1 MSAISLFPT
10 FAEAIKMSDPCF
22 DEVTTALVGQAFDR
36 ICKGLPKGHLDATS
50 REIVAKR
57 IIYLAS
63 RGERDPEKMGNE
75 ALICLGLKPNR
86 FTISTQHSPC

>member
-1 MSAISLFPT
+1 MPAINLFPT
-10 FAEAIKMSDPCF
+10 LAETIQVSDRCF
-22 DEVTTALVGQAFDR
+22 DKTTTALIGQAFDC
-36 ICKGLPKGHLDATS
+36 ICKGLPKGCSDAIS

-86 FTISTQHSPC
+86 FTVSTPRHHP